1 MRRQRRRKRG
11 FMWPLAAA
19 VLVIG
24 FGIGIYWGRQPQ
36 APSPVEH
43 QSHAQQQEAAY
54 AYSTLNETQQ
64 EVYDQMVYAIEERKE
79 YVSLATTDQEEMKK
93 VYWAVRYDHCEYFWT
108 DSYRYEVFTN
118 RKGETTALYF
128 RPEYTMDEKQQAE
141 YQKQID
147 ASADQMLKGISKEA
161 SDYEKALYVYRTLIE
176 QTEYVETSE
185 NNQNIISTFVN
196 HETVC
201 QGYSYGAQ
209 YLLNRLGVACTTV
222 CGTAE
227 GTNHS
232 WNLIVMDGEYYYM
245 DVTWGE
251 AEYWASVDGDDQAE
265 GTKDVVNYSYFGVSD
280 ADKNF
285 ISQHEP
291 FDDIP
296 MPECTAMENNYF
308 VHEGLYFD
316 QWDQDQAGSAI
327 RLAYEK
333 GQSSVSLKFANED
346 LYDQAFNYLIEEN
359 NWSRY
364 CGEKQI
370 AYVDGFDMNVLMLR
384 FIS

>member
-1 MRRQRRRKRG
+1 MKRRKKRG
-11 FMWPLAAA
+11 LMWPLAAA

-36 APSPVEH
+36 APSRVEH
-43 QSHAQQQEAAY
+43 QPHRQQQEAAY
-54 AYSTLNETQQ
+54 AYSTLNETQK

-93 VYWAVRYDHCEYFWT
+93 AYWAVRYDHCEYFWT

-128 RPEYTMDEKQQAE
+128 RPEFTMDEKQQEE

-147 ASADQMLKGISKEA
+147 ASADQMLEGISDEA

-176 QTEYVETSE
+176 QTEYVVDSE

-232 WNLIVMDGEYYYM
+232 WNLLVMDGEYYYM

-251 AEYWASVDGDDQAE
+251 AEYWASVEADDQAQ

-280 ADKNF
+280 ADENF
-285 ISQHEP
+285 ISQHKA
-291 FDDIP
+291 FDYVP

-308 VHEGLYFD
+308 VHEGLYFE
-316 QWDQDQAGSAI
+316 QWDPDQAGSAI
-327 RLAYEK
+327 RKAYDQ
-333 GQSSVSLKFANED
+333 GQSTVSLKFANED
-346 LYDQAFNYLIEEN
+346 LYDQAFYYLIEEN

-364 CGEKQI
+364 CNEKQI

-384 FIS
+384 FMN